1 MAKNTVNAIFNVKKN
16 LYQDFPKING
26 VEYFDLERRHMHYGK
41 IDFDGDAV
49 YLDTGPNLSAVFSGP
64 KETHF
69 ACNFVSEAFN
79 DMRLNIG
86 KARDSNLINNRG
98 VYSTKLRVKKSQTYG
113 DLPFSYNVH
122 LNKIYTNFVNNY
134 LSIDRR
140 AEQIKNYKDF
150 VTYFLSYCVNNARY
164 FPVTRT
170 GFITSTHC
178 SPFASGLMLE
188 VASESHGVGSN
199 TRILKYT
206 SDDFGNFEFFSKE
219 TKKFGFMIDRNA
231 PWRFVFNIASGME
244 SKRLNE
250 NDTRGAQI
258 YLNRFG
264 VSYDNVFS
272 FYFKKAHLDE
282 LLNLKNQLRSLYTS
296 FYEQF
301 PTYEKL
307 RYNQSSSDRCSRLRI
322 DNERLDRAR
331 PSDIGM
337 SMEQHDKFLLKV
349 LLKLRFIETAFPH
362 NPQEL
367 QSYIKEMLSYN
378 RLFGQRAAL
387 NYINDLTKG
396 FAVINF
402 NIEGDYWYGK
412 SNADFQEIQREA
424 LENAVS
430 PATVGTSLTGTKS
443 TQ

>member
-150 VTYFLSYCVNNARY
+150 KDNVPIYTYEELEKYIGLIRKGERDILWPGKIKRFAISSGTSN
-164 FPVTRT
+164 
-170 GFITSTHC
+170 GKSKFI
-178 SPFASGLMLE
+178 P
-188 VASESHGVGSN
+188 
-199 TRILKYT
+199 I
-206 SDDFGNFEFFSKE
+206 SKE
-219 TKKFGFMIDRNA
+219 C
-231 PWRFVFNIASGME
+231 
-244 SKRLNE
+244 
-250 NDTRGAQI
+250 
-258 YLNRFG
+258 
-264 VSYDNVFS
+264 
-272 FYFKKAHLDE
+272 
-282 LLNLKNQLRSLYTS
+282 LRSCHYKSGKKT
-296 FYEQF
+296 F
-301 PTYEKL
+301 
-307 RYNQSSSDRCSRLRI
+307 SSI
-322 DNERLDRAR
+322 
-331 PSDIGM
+331 
-337 SMEQHDKFLLKV
+337 
-349 LLKLRFIETAFPH
+349 T
-362 NPQEL
+362 
-367 QSYIKEMLSYN
+367 
-378 RLFGQRAAL
+378 
-387 NYINDLTKG
+387 
-396 FAVINF
+396 
-402 NIEGDYWYGK
+402 
-412 SNADFQEIQREA
+412 
-424 LENAVS
+424 
-430 PATVGTSLTGTKS
+430 
-443 TQ
+443 